1 MNSTIASFF
10 SRISR
15 RDFIAACTLAAAGV
29 STAGLPRGAWAAE
42 LEKDSVT
49 IAVGGKNLYYYL
61 PMALADWMGF
71 YKEEGVNVK
80 VVDFQG
86 GSKSLQAVIGGSADI
101 VSGAFEH
108 TLMMQTKRQ
117 RMTAFVLQDR
127 APQSVFAMNRA
138 TMGGETDP
146 AKLKGRKIGVS
157 APGSSTHV
165 IANFVM
171 QRAGVRPNEFYVIGV
186 GTGAGAVAAMRSG
199 QVDAFVGLDPVI
211 TLLEGEKA
219 ITIVTDTR
227 RINESDALY
236 GGSMVGGCLYAPED
250 FIAKNPETVQRIT
263 NALIRSLK
271 VIEKVTPETLMKP
284 VPKAAFMG
292 NPDLYAHCFVNN
304 RPSVSADGR
313 FPAGCVEAAARALS
327 SVNPALEKFAFDASA
342 CFTNR
347 FADASPRNA

>member
-1 MNSTIASFF
+1 MNITAARFLAQA
-10 SRISR
+10 SR
-15 RDFIAACTLAAAGV
+15 REFLAACTLAAAGL
-29 STAGLPRGAWAAE
+29 STASLPRGAWAAE
-42 LEKDSVT
+42 PEKSSVT

-71 YKEEGVNVK
+71 YREEGVNVK

-108 TLMMQTKRQ
+108 TLMMQPKRQ

-127 APQSVFAMNRA
+127 APQCVFAMNRA
-138 TMGGETDP
+138 TMGDSADP
-146 AKLKGRKIGVS
+146 ARLKGRRIGVS

-171 QRAGVRPNEFYVIGV
+171 QRAGVKPNEFSVIGV
-186 GTGAGAVAAMRSG
+186 GTGAGAVAAIRSG

-211 TLLEGEKA
+211 TQLAGENA
-219 ITIVTDTR
+219 ISVVTDTR
-227 RINESDALY
+227 RIEESDALY
-236 GGSMVGGCLYAPED
+236 GGPMVGGCLYAPEA
-250 FIAKNPETVQRIT
+250 FVQRNPETVQRIT
-263 NALIRSLK
+263 NAVVHALK
-271 VIEKVTPETLMKP
+271 VIEKVSPETLMKS
-284 VPKAAFMG
+284 VPRAAFMG

-304 RPSVSADGR
+304 RPSVSTDGR
-313 FPAGCVEAAARALS
+313 FPAGCVEAAARALA
-327 SVNPALEKFAFDASA
+327 SVNPQLESFRYDAAA

>member
-1 MNSTIASFF
+1 MNIIAASLF
-10 SRISR
+10 SKTSR
-15 RDFIAACTLAAAGV
+15 REFLAACAIAAAGI
-29 STAGLPRGAWAAE
+29 STAGMPRSVWAAE
-42 LEKDSVT
+42 PEKKAVT

-71 YKEEGVNVK
+71 YKEEGVDVK

-108 TLMMQTKRQ
+108 TLMMQPKRQ

-127 APQSVFAMNRA
+127 APQCVFAMNRA
-138 TMGGETDP
+138 TMGDSNDP
-146 AKLKGRKIGVS
+146 AKLKGRRIGVS

-171 QRAGVRPNEFYVIGV
+171 QHAGVKPNEFSVIGV
-186 GTGAGAVAAMRSG
+186 GTGAGAVAAIRSG

-211 TLLEGEKA
+211 TQLADEKA

-236 GGSMVGGCLYAPED
+236 GGPMVGGCLYAPEA
-250 FIAKNPETVQRIT
+250 FVQQNPETIQRIT
-263 NALIRSLK
+263 NAVIRALK
-271 VIEKVTPETLMKP
+271 VIEKVTPETLMKS
-284 VPKAAFMG
+284 VPRAAFMG

-304 RPSVSADGR
+304 RPSVSTDGR
-313 FPAGCVEAAARALS
+313 FPAGCVEAAANALA
-327 SVNPALEKFAFDASA
+327 SVNPQLANFKFDATA